1 MLDKLKEYKDYIIEA
16 LLLIVTGAFLFEKSR
31 ANSNEA
37 LVAEQKTQEAVAA
50 LQKTVDVN
58 DGKLAAEEDKRSE
71 IKKEADNDKADDSS
85 DPSTFLNK
93 R

>member
-1 MLDKLKEYKDYIIEA
+1 MLDKLKLYKDYIIEA

-37 LVAEQKTQEAVAA
+37 LVDEQKTQEEVAA

-58 DGKLAAEEDKRSE
+58 DGKLSAEEDKREE
-71 IKKEADNDKADDSS
+71 IKKEATDAKASNSD
-85 DPSTFLNK
+85 DPSGFLSK